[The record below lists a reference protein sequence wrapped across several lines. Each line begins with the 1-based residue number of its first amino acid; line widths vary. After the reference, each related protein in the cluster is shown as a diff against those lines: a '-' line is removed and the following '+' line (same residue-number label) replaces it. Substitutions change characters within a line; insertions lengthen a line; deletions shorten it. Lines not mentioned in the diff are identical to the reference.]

1 MHRCV
6 TLSFLLL
13 TALFAACAPSDS
25 DVGALRDAAVVLDE
39 HARTLDEGRAR
50 IRDLVHAYNQTVVPA
65 QRLAVHFERGAIA
78 PADRTTLEQR
88 TDTEADASCLVLLE
102 NILDLDDQLR
112 ETCDRIEEVTASL
125 PPAVRVR
132 EGDNHYTLCRRW
144 LMREKGI
151 SRARAD
157 SILATST
164 LTPHLLAGN
173 DVWMA
178 WDGTAFVS
186 VVGQGAA
193 RLAPGEAVEAARLLA
208 TQEAA
213 ERARER
219 SEACAT
225 VLDSVKRAGMFVG
238 SVQTAV
244 VP

>member
-6 TLSFLLL
+6 TLSLLFLTLLL
-13 TALFAACAPSDS
+13 PACTPSDS
-25 DVGALRDAAVVLDE
+25 DVGALRDAAAALDE
-39 HARTLDEGRAR
+39 HGRALVEGRAR

-65 QRLAVHFERGAIA
+65 QRIAVHFDRCMLVV
-78 PADRTTLEQR
+78 ADRTAIER
-88 TDTEADASCLVLLE
+88 RIDTEADASCRVMLE
-102 NILDLDDQLR
+102 NILDLDDVLH
-112 ETCDRIEEVTASL
+112 ETCAQIDEVTASL

-132 EGDNHYTLCRRW
+132 EGDNHYALCRRW
-144 LMREKGI
+144 LVREKGM

-157 SILATST
+157 SILASSK
-164 LTPHLLAGN
+164 LTPHLIAGN

-208 TQEAA
+208 TEEAA
-213 ERARER
+213 ARARER
-219 SEACAT
+219 SEACAI
-225 VLDSVKRAGMFVG
+225 VLDSVKRTGMLVG

>member
-13 TALFAACAPSDS
+13 TVLLSACTPSDS
-25 DVGALRDAAVVLDE
+25 DVGALRDAAAALDE
-39 HARTLDEGRAR
+39 HGRALAEGRSR

-65 QRLAVHFERGAIA
+65 QRLTLHFERCAIA
-78 PADRTTLEQR
+78 TADRTALEQR
-88 TDTEADASCLVLLE
+88 VDTEADGSCRVMLE
-102 NILDLDDQLR
+102 NILELDDVLR
-112 ETCDRIEEVTASL
+112 ETCDRIDDVAASL

-132 EGDNHYTLCRRW
+132 EGDNHYAICRRW
-144 LMREKGI
+144 LVREKGM
-151 SRARAD
+151 SRAQAD
-157 SILATST
+157 SILATSK
-164 LTPHLLAGN
+164 LTPHLIAGN

-208 TQEAA
+208 NEEAA
-213 ERARER
+213 RRARER
-219 SEACAT
+219 SEACAI
-225 VLDSVKRAGMFVG
+225 VLDSVKRAGMLVG
-238 SVQTAV
+238 TVQTAV